1 MSMLNTNFNLS
12 YILTHYLP
20 HLNQYTPE
28 ELIPLQTSI
37 FHNYLKTPTQQK
49 YFFSTI
55 SNSTNPN
62 ILYLFPPQYLLFY
75 ILHSHHL
82 QDIFI
87 NHIISSKKLNQY
99 LYKEIPLQ
107 RIPTQSDEFFH
118 PDLDTPTPLK
128 DFFNNTLLAYSPLF
142 TLNKKVKNI
151 LKAVFIIK
159 QFYSYTSQPS
169 LSPEECSKN
178 ILLSMLFSLNDC
190 ALAQSFKTNNKENK
204 TISAPSSNILNFIKD
219 KKLVPQKDFL
229 QSANTYTHSASL
241 NLLKALSYKHLYFYT
256 HFQDEYY
263 VKSIQSIE
271 EHQDGFDTYIYEKFK
286 MTPDEYLKNYKM
298 FLLDPNLYFNYAVEE
313 DICNSKTI

>member
-1 MSMLNTNFNLS
+1 MTTNNLSILSLS
-12 YILTHYLP
+12 YILTSYVP
-20 HLNQYTPE
+20 ILNQYTPE

-37 FHNYLKTPTQQK
+37 RHQYLKDTHAQK

-55 SNSTNPN
+55 STYSHQN
-62 ILYLFPPQYLLFY
+62 ILYLFSPQYLLFY
-75 ILHSHHL
+75 ILHSPHL
-82 QDIFI
+82 QDVFI
-87 NHIISSKKLNQY
+87 NHLLSSKKLNQY

-118 PDLDTPTPLK
+118 PELDAPTPLK
-128 DFFNNTLLAYSPLF
+128 DFFNNTLLAYSSLL

-159 QFYSYTSQPS
+159 RFFAYTSQPS
-169 LSPEECSKN
+169 LSQEECSKN

-190 ALAQSFKTNNKENK
+190 ALAQSFKTNNIKSK

-229 QSANTYTHSASL
+229 QNPNTYTHSACL

-271 EHQDGFDTYIYEKFK
+271 AEQGKDDFDTYIYEKFK
-286 MTPDEYLKNYKM
+286 MTPEEYLKNYKM

-313 DICNSKTI
+313 DLKNN